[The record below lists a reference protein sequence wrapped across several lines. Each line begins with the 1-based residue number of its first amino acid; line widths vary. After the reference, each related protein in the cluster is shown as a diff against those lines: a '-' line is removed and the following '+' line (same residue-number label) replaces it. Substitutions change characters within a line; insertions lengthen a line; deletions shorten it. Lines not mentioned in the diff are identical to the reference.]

1 MDDAKI
7 AWKIREKIHE
17 FSGKLSAGLPKT
29 AQRLVREVIFG
40 VQSRANR
47 ETRRVHGS
55 VRLSEIARSL
65 EEKTSIK
72 KIIERLGRD

>member
-1 MDDAKI
+1 MEDAKI
-7 AWKIREKIHE
+7 AWKIREEIHE

-40 VQSRANR
+40 VQSR
-47 ETRRVHGS
+47 GS

>member
-29 AQRLVREVIFG
+29 AQRLVREVRCFFREVLLTFADYPSVFTIRVEVRFG
-40 VQSRANR
+40 LA
-47 ETRRVHGS
+47 
-55 VRLSEIARSL
+55 
-65 EEKTSIK
+65 
-72 KIIERLGRD
+72 

>member
-40 VQSRANR
+40 VQSR
-47 ETRRVHGS
+47 GS
-55 VRLSEIARSL
+55 VRLSEIDRSL